1 MTSEQSSWDFRHAS
15 SQGIGDE
22 VSGTVARIDR
32 HAFGDGTI
40 ASAESY
46 EDIAILVLGDKGIS
60 DLRNRYAV
68 YTLLCRSNFGSEQ
81 GAVVHALNQVGDLT
95 DSQIDRLKR
104 GVHAPIVF
112 YVGQSSNVIKRLY
125 DHANC
130 RGGFFTKVFPPY
142 EIVSIDWYDTEANA
156 REAEKERAVELG
168 ELNESAYVGGGR

>member
-1 MTSEQSSWDFRHAS
+1 MTSNWSFWSR
-15 SQGIGDE
+15 DE
-22 VSGTVARIDR
+22 EFSEKIEDESPGTVARIDR

-46 EDIAILVLGDKGIS
+46 EDIAILVLGDKDIS
-60 DLRNRYAV
+60 DLRHRYAV

-81 GAVVHALNQVGDLT
+81 GAVVHAMNRVGDLT
-95 DSQIDRLKR
+95 DSQIDRLKQ

-125 DHANC
+125 DHVHS
-130 RGGFFTKVFPPY
+130 RGCFFTKVFSPY